1 MTWLTDLAPLIA
13 VVLAIVAYFGGKSAG
28 KKEAELKQ
36 KIKEQNQND
45 EAQNIIDNN
54 NNLTADNIDSWLQE
68 RAKK

>member
-1 MTWLTDLAPLIA
+1 MSWLKDLAPLIA

-28 KKEAELKQ
+28 KKETELKQ

-54 NNLTADNIDSWLQE
+54 NNLNADDIDHWMQE
-68 RAKK
+68 RSKK

>member
-1 MTWLTDLAPLIA
+1 MSWLKDLAPLIA
-13 VVLAIVAYFGGKSAG
+13 VVLAIIAYFGGKSAG

-54 NNLTADNIDSWLQE
+54 NNLTSDDIDSWMQE